1 MLMKNFRI
9 TTISLLILTIAV
21 GLFVFA
27 SSALADGSPSP
38 PGVSAKAVVLI
49 NADTGQFLY
58 GLNPDEPLPMAS
70 TTKMM
75 TALLTMENCKDLNG
89 MVTTSQRAVE
99 VGESSIGLTT
109 GEKLTVKEM
118 LTGMLV
124 QSGNDAAT
132 ALAEY
137 QSGTVEAF
145 VDKMNKRA
153 AELGMKN
160 THFANPHGLDDP
172 AHYTSAADFVRL
184 GTELMKFP
192 LICEIVK
199 SPNATIP
206 WTGQPFG
213 RSLTNHNHL
222 LEQYP
227 FINGIKTGYTD
238 NAGQCIVISAS
249 ENGVNLILAYLGGPS
264 LSQRDSEV
272 VSLVRFGFDSYQQRT
287 VIEQGTRYASIDIP
301 FEWGKKME
309 LASAEDLARTVY
321 VKDNVVHQLTL
332 PEGVELPL
340 HKGDKIGIVEAYD
353 GGRLLGSSYLIATE
367 DIPEPG
373 YRDRITYYMHSVF
386 NLVLSAII
394 PG

>member
-1 MLMKNFRI
+1 MKNFRLRKI
-9 TTISLLILTIAV
+9 FLLTITLALC
-21 GLFVFA
+21 LFA
-27 SSALADGSPSP
+27 LTPLALADDGPPP
-38 PGVSAKAVVLI
+38 PGVSARAVVLI
-49 NADTGQFLY
+49 NADTGQVLY
-58 GLNPDEPLPMAS
+58 SLNPDEPMAMAS

-75 TALLTMENCKDLNG
+75 TALLTMENVKDLNA
-89 MVTTSQRAVE
+89 MVTTSQRAAE
-99 VGESSIGLTT
+99 VGESSVWLTA
-109 GEKLTVKEM
+109 GETLTVQEM

-172 AHYTSAADFVRL
+172 AHYTSAADFARL
-184 GTELMKFP
+184 GTEVMKFP
-192 LICEIVK
+192 LIREIVK
-199 SPNATIP
+199 SPYATIP

-222 LEQYP
+222 LEQNPY
-227 FINGIKTGYTD
+227 INGIKTGYTD

-249 ENGVNLILAYLGGPS
+249 ENGVNLVLAYLGGLS

-272 VSLVRFGFDSYQQRT
+272 VSLVRYGFDSYQQRT

-301 FEWGKKME
+301 FEWGRKME
-309 LASAEDLARTVY
+309 LASADNLVKTVY

-332 PEGVELPL
+332 PEEVELPL

-353 GGRLLGSSYLIATE
+353 GGRLLGSSYLLATE
-367 DIPEPG
+367 DVPEPG
-373 YRDRITYYMHSVF
+373 YRERVTYYIHSVF
-386 NLVLSAII
+386 NLVLSVII
-394 PG
+394 TG

>member
-1 MLMKNFRI
+1 MLMKNFRLREI
-9 TTISLLILTIAV
+9 LLLTITMALC
-21 GLFVFA
+21 LFVLTPP
-27 SSALADGSPSP
+27 ALADDGPPP
-38 PGVSAKAVVLI
+38 PGVSARAVVLI
-49 NADTGQFLY
+49 NADTGQVLY
-58 GLNPDEPLPMAS
+58 SLNPDEPMAMAS

-75 TALLTMENCKDLNG
+75 TALLTMENIKDLNA
-89 MVTTSQRAVE
+89 MVTTSQRAAE
-99 VGESSIGLTT
+99 VGESSVWLTT
-109 GEKLTVKEM
+109 GEKLTVQEM

-132 ALAEY
+132 ALAEF

-145 VDKMNKRA
+145 ADKMNKRA

-172 AHYTSAADFVRL
+172 AHYTTAADFARL
-184 GTELMKFP
+184 GTEVIKFP
-192 LICEIVK
+192 LIREIVK
-199 SPNATIP
+199 SPYATIP

-227 FINGIKTGYTD
+227 YINGIKTGYTD

-249 ENGVNLILAYLGGPS
+249 ENGVNLVLAYLGGPS
-264 LSQRDSEV
+264 LGQRDAEV
-272 VSLVRFGFDSYQQRT
+272 VSLVRYGFDSYQQRT

-301 FEWGKKME
+301 FEWGRKME
-309 LASAEDLARTVY
+309 LASADNLVKTVY

-332 PEGVELPL
+332 PEEVELPL
-340 HKGDKIGIVEAYD
+340 HKGDKIGIIEAYD
-353 GGRLLGSSYLIATE
+353 GGRLLGSSYLLATE
-367 DIPEPG
+367 DVPEPG
-373 YRDRITYYMHSVF
+373 YSERVTYYIHSVF
-386 NLVLSAII
+386 NLVLSVVI